1 MSLADILSLRDSCL
15 SEQEVWAV
23 CAECLQALQ
32 SIRPSHLFH
41 TLCITPDTLA
51 FNAHGNVCFMEQLSG
66 ESTVRMC
73 DLEVYFFFFFT
84 LSIKNWISYRK
95 GLFELVREQ
104 LYGDVFNQSACFFV
118 VFFNGGYT
126 TLTKKW
132 VFFISGKKELMVQWW
147 PSVHSE
153 DGVGESSWAHWWVT
167 KLLPSSCITESSS
180 YFRTICALNMAD
192 LYQYLK
198 SPQNN
203 SNAVFTQCSS
213 IKHRRSDIMIQWY
226 TFFILVYFDVNLQW
240 INCLYVLRRSVFC
253 EIIFHGFYELFLN
266 F

>member
-1 MSLADILSLRDSCL
+1 MFRVCRRTCPWLTFCLWGTAVCL
-15 SEQEVWAV
+15 SRKCGRCVQSVYRLCRASDPPTFSTPYASHPTHWPSTPMGTFASWSSSV
-23 CAECLQALQ
+23 VSLQ
-32 SIRPSHLFH
+32 SECAIWKF
-41 TLCITPDTLA
+41 T
-51 FNAHGNVCFMEQLSG
+51 
-66 ESTVRMC
+66 
-73 DLEVYFFFFFT
+73 FFFFT

-213 IKHRRSDIMIQWY
+213 IKHRRSDIMIY
-226 TFFILVYFDVNLQW
+226 SLVHL
-240 INCLYVLRRSVFC
+240 
-253 EIIFHGFYELFLN
+253 FHIGLFWCKPTMN
-266 F
+266 

>member
-1 MSLADILSLRDSCL
+1 MHHTRHTGLQRPWERLLHGAAQWWVYSQNVRSGSLL
-15 SEQEVWAV
+15 
-23 CAECLQALQ
+23 
-32 SIRPSHLFH
+32 
-41 TLCITPDTLA
+41 
-51 FNAHGNVCFMEQLSG
+51 
-66 ESTVRMC
+66 
-73 DLEVYFFFFFT
+73 FFFFT

-240 INCLYVLRRSVFC
+240 INCMSWEDQYFVKLSFTVFMSY
-253 EIIFHGFYELFLN
+253 F
-266 F
+266 